1 MRRWD
6 RVSVRVE
13 DKSLEWRE
21 MIERA
26 YAADPRR
33 TESELVYIGYWD
45 IAAQLRIDHQVG
57 RLG

>member
-1 MRRWD
+1 M
-6 RVSVRVE
+6 SVRVE

>member
-1 MRRWD
+1 VSLED
-6 RVSVRVE
+6 RVPQKIE
-13 DKSLEWRE
+13 DKSLEFRE

-26 YAADPRR
+26 YRVDSRR
-33 TESELVYIGYWD
+33 THSELVYMGYWD